1 MKWCFRVSTF
11 CFVSLS
17 LLSDVLAKDIAVKKV
32 NMGKAIAQVEG
43 VSKSSIIS
51 KKDRNKMFFID
62 KAIAMAYKNNPQ
74 LKAAVAAKYVAD
86 EQLAQVFSEFY
97 PTIIANFKTGINS
110 GRAQHSD
117 TNTRSY
123 NHSFGVDMVL
133 NLYGDG
139 TMSKLDKVNLL
150 LISERF
156 NYKKMEQDILLKT
169 VSAFMEVWAAAEQV
183 KIYAKMRDN
192 FKECMEFSTE
202 QFKAGFSK
210 IQDLE
215 SFKAS
220 YADAEYKLTSAKANL
235 KIAKA
240 ALAQYIGKKPKGVVS
255 IPEVAPVLPHNIKDL
270 IARSEKENAGFL
282 SEKYKAESYLH
293 EIDIQKGA
301 LPPYINF
308 EGGINRDIT
317 GKNRT
322 TTSDGISFGPHQRTD
337 TYRAG
342 ISLSLPIWKNA
353 TSSGTNPYSSI
364 RKAKMDAEAAKFS
377 VKAVKSSMIAE
388 VSKAWYSMVSSKAQI
403 DESIA
408 AVKSAEVSVDGY
420 KEQEKLGASSATDV
434 VYNEN
439 KLLEARLQYVEA
451 RKKYIV
457 SAYQIKSILGEIVPD
472 FKRYSIA
479 AHDVT
484 SNEKF
489 VKYAP
494 VSTRVAKIK

>member
-1 MKWCFRVSTF
+1 MKGIFRVSTF
-11 CFVSLS
+11 CFVSLFFS
-17 LLSDVLAKDIAVKKV
+17 ADVFAKSAIKKV
-32 NMGKAIAQVEG
+32 DTRKTITQVEG
-43 VSKSSIIS
+43 VSKSSVIS
-51 KKDRNKMFFID
+51 KRERDKVFFID

-74 LKAAVAAKYVAD
+74 LKAAIAAKYAAD
-86 EQLAQVFSEFY
+86 EQLAQAFSEFY
-97 PTIIANFKTGINS
+97 PTIIANFKTGINA
-110 GRAQHSD
+110 GKEQHSD
-117 TNTRSY
+117 TNTKSY
-123 NHSFGVDMVL
+123 NHSLGVDMVL
-133 NLYGDG
+133 NLYGDN

-156 NYKKMEQDILLKT
+156 NYKKTEQDILLRT
-169 VSAFMEVWAAAEQV
+169 VSAFMDVWAAAEQV
-183 KIYAKMRDN
+183 KIYTKMRDN

-240 ALAQYIGKKPKGVVS
+240 ALAQYTGKKPKGVVS
-255 IPEVAPVLPHNIKDL
+255 IPEVAPLLPNNIKDL

-282 SEKYKAESYLH
+282 AEKYKAESYLH
-293 EIDIQKGA
+293 EIDVQKGA

-308 EGGINRDIT
+308 EGGINRDII

-322 TTSDGISFGPHQRTD
+322 TTPNGVSFGDHQRTD
-337 TYRAG
+337 TYKAG

-353 TSSGTNPYSSI
+353 TASGTNPYSSI
-364 RKAKMDAEAAKFS
+364 RKAKMDAESARFG
-377 VKAVKSSMIAE
+377 VMAVKSNLIAE

-408 AVKSAEVSVDGY
+408 AVKSAEVSVKGY
-420 KEQEKLGASSATDV
+420 KAQEKLGASSATDV

-457 SAYQIKSILGEIVPD
+457 SAYQIKSILGEISPD
-472 FKRYSIA
+472 FKKYSIA

-494 VSTRVAKIK
+494 VSTKAAQIK